1 MTARALH
8 YVFKVANRAKTIDF
22 YTKVL
27 NMKVLR
33 HEEFD
38 KGCEASCNGPYD
50 ERWSKTMI
58 GYGPEDEHFV
68 IELTYNYPIHKY
80 ELGNDYRAIV
90 IDSNELFEKIS
101 SIEHRKSGCGRLA
114 VKDPDGHEFKIG
126 KAEQTPKVMRVQ
138 VNVGDLAKSREYW
151 HGVLG
156 MSIVEEKSSRIRLTY
171 GREQCEWEIVQSKE
185 PLTRGT
191 AFGRIAFS
199 YPGQLLESLQ
209 SKVKQAGGKIIN
221 ELLTLKTP
229 GKADVQV
236 VILADPDGHEIC
248 FVGDEGF
255 RALSKED
262 ESAEKALR
270 EQIKNDDS
278 EKWY

>member
-27 NMKVLR
+27 DMKVLR

-68 IELTYNYPIHKY
+68 LELTYNYPIHKY

-90 IDSNELFEKIS
+90 IDSDELFDKIS
-101 SIEHRKSGCGRLA
+101 KIDHRKSGCGRLA

-126 KAEQTPKVMRVQ
+126 KSAAPPKILRVQ
-138 VNVGDLAKSREYW
+138 LNVGDLEKSKKYW
-151 HGVLG
+151 TETLEMGIL
-156 MSIVEEKSSRIRLTY
+156 EEKKTRIRMSY
-171 GREQCEWEIVQSKE
+171 GDGQCELEIVQSGEKIDRK
-185 PLTRGT
+185 TG
-191 AFGRIAFS
+191 FGRIAFS
-199 YPGQLLESLQ
+199 YPGEKLQSLQ
-209 SKVKQAGGKIIN
+209 DKIKSTGNTIIN
-221 ELLTLKTP
+221 ELLTLSTP

-236 VILADPDGHEIC
+236 VILADPDAHEIC

-255 RALSKED
+255 RELSKVD
-262 ESAEKALR
+262 ESAEKELMK
-270 EQIKNDDS
+270 QIKEDDS